1 MTLLSDRG
9 EEASIKRKL
18 EHGVRPEDCE
28 EIRRL
33 YARYA
38 WTTDNGE
45 WEARAAC
52 FTRDGSFEAP
62 GIDKIIGRAALI
74 KAGSGYKAS
83 LGAART
89 QHVCTNIQF
98 DLDGD
103 RGEGGCY
110 FQYYLTRDGVSALQ
124 AVGFYHDQFR
134 KLDGKWL
141 FESRSVTIDGM
152 P

>member
-1 MTLLSDRG
+1 MRL
-9 EEASIKRKL
+9 
-18 EHGVRPEDCE
+18 EDCE
-28 EIRRL
+28 EIRQL

-52 FTRDGSFEAP
+52 FAQDGSLEAP
-62 GIDKIIGRAALI
+62 GIDKVTGRDALI
-74 KAGSGYKAS
+74 TAGAAYKAS

-89 QHVCTNIQF
+89 RHVCTNVRF

-110 FQYYLTRDGVSALQ
+110 FQYYLMRDGVSNLE
-124 AVGFYHDQFR
+124 AVGVYRDELR
-134 KLDGKWL
+134 RLDGNWL
-141 FESRSVTIDGM
+141 FKSRSIAVDAF